1 MSKKA
6 LNLSKVF
13 LTFAFIISLLA
24 CAFTVNFA
32 SASSPVMVNGG
43 SIRYQSQ
50 GNSGIRFSA
59 YVPDSLFDDV
69 DSKDLKDDVSVGM
82 YLAIETG
89 VAEDVTEI
97 DGQTAGVKKLNPTVW
112 TASDKVGYQQYNVVI
127 TGLPDTD
134 YATKIL
140 LNLITNL

>member
-1 MSKKA
+1 MITSLIGANLVQPERGRTYNMSKKA

-50 GNSGIRFSA
+50 GNAGIRFS
-59 YVPDSLFDDV
+59 PR
-69 DSKDLKDDVSVGM
+69 
-82 YLAIETG
+82 
-89 VAEDVTEI
+89 
-97 DGQTAGVKKLNPTVW
+97 
-112 TASDKVGYQQYNVVI
+112 
-127 TGLPDTD
+127 
-134 YATKIL
+134 
-140 LNLITNL
+140 NLITLPHSSDVPS